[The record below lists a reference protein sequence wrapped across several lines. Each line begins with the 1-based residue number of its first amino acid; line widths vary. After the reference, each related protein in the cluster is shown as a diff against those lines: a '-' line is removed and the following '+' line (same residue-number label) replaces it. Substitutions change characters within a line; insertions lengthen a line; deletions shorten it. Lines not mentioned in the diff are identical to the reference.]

1 MGSKPQPHSP
11 SIDERTARVLVVD
24 AFASTGVEALRHLG
38 CDVIHNPHL
47 DAEGLVQA
55 CADLTPD
62 VLVVREAP
70 VSAAVFAA
78 CPNLGLVVR
87 SGAGTETI
95 DVEAANRNGVLVAH
109 CPARGA
115 IAAAELTWGL
125 ILAADRRIPAQT
137 SDLQAGHWRHGH
149 YAAAAGLAGRTLGVI
164 GLGPVGQEVAR
175 RGLAFGMHVIAW
187 SRHITEAR
195 CDALGIDLCANLVNL
210 AKLSDVVSVNVP
222 QRAETADMVG
232 EKFFAALRP
241 GAILVNTSR
250 SGAIDEAALLRA
262 VRTKRIRVASDS
274 WDDAPEAA
282 EGTFAGPL
290 GREPGV
296 IGTHGVAA
304 CTEQA
309 MSAIADEVARIV
321 SAWINDFD
329 MPGCVNIAQST
340 GASTLL
346 CVRHH
351 NVPGVLA
358 QVFAVLGNAKINVEE
373 MDNIIYEGGYAAVA
387 RMQLS
392 RRPSAEDLAAVRAC
406 NAVLAVNIN
415 ILRGPRS

>member
-1 MGSKPQPHSP
+1 MGAKPQPHSP

-24 AFASTGVEALRHLG
+24 AFAAAGAEALRHLG

-47 DAEGLVQA
+47 DADGLAQA

-62 VLVVREAP
+62 VLVVRETP
-70 VSAAVFAA
+70 VPAAVFAA
-78 CPNLGLVVR
+78 CPTLGLVVR

-95 DVEAANRNGVLVAH
+95 DVEAANRHGVLVAH

-125 ILAADRRIPAQT
+125 ILAADRQIPAQT
-137 SDLQAGHWRHGH
+137 IDLQAGHWRHGH
-149 YAAAAGLAGRTLGVI
+149 YASASGLAGRTLGII

-222 QRAETADMVG
+222 QSAETADMVG
-232 EKFFAALRP
+232 EKFFAAMRS

-262 VRTKRIRVASDS
+262 VRSKGLRVASDS
-274 WDDAPEAA
+274 WDDAPDAPD
-282 EGTFAGPL
+282 GTFAGPL

-309 MSAIADEVARIV
+309 MGAIGDEVVRIV

-346 CVRHH
+346 CVRHL
-351 NVPGVLA
+351 NVPGVFA

-373 MDNIIYEGGYAAVA
+373 MDNIIYEGGHAAVA

-392 RRPSAEDLAAVRAC
+392 RRPSAEDLAALRAC
-406 NAVLAVNIN
+406 NAVLAVNVN
-415 ILRGPRS
+415 TLRGPRS

>member
-1 MGSKPQPHSP
+1 MGAKPQPQSP
-11 SIDERTARVLVVD
+11 SIDERTSRVLIVD
-24 AFASTGVEALRHLG
+24 AFASAGAEALRHLG

-47 DAEGLVQA
+47 DADGLVQA

-62 VLVVREAP
+62 VLVVRETP
-70 VSAAVFAA
+70 VPSAVFEA
-78 CPNLGLVVR
+78 CPTLGLVVR

-95 DVEAANRNGVLVAH
+95 DVESANRHGVLVAH

-137 SDLQAGHWRHGH
+137 IDLQAGHWRHGH
-149 YAAAAGLAGRTLGVI
+149 YANATGLAGRTLGII
-164 GLGPVGQEVAR
+164 GLGPVGQEIAR

-187 SRHITEAR
+187 SRNITEAR

-222 QRAETADMVG
+222 QSAETADMVG
-232 EKFFAALRP
+232 EKFFAAMRP

-250 SGAIDEAALLRA
+250 PGAIDESALLRA
-262 VRTKRIRVASDS
+262 VRSKGLRVASDS
-274 WDDAPEAA
+274 WDNAPDGAD
-282 EGTFAGPL
+282 GNFAGPL

-309 MSAIADEVARIV
+309 MGAIADEVTRIV

-340 GASTLL
+340 EASTLL
-346 CVRHH
+346 CVRHL
-351 NVPGVLA
+351 NVPGVFA
-358 QVFAVLGNAKINVEE
+358 QIFAVLGNAKINVEE
-373 MDNIIYEGGYAAVA
+373 MDNIIYEGGHAAVA

-392 RRPSAEDLAAVRAC
+392 RRPSAEDLAALRAC
-406 NAVLAVNIN
+406 SAVLAVNVN
-415 ILRGPRS
+415 TLQGPRS